1 MKLKKHFLLIL
12 LSLFFS
18 TNILLSFTPET
29 YTYTLFLLVLFNYYT
44 AIKFKKDQKKNNF
57 DLYDEDLWF
66 KLHYGMT
73 RQEFIQKY
81 SNNLKSAP
89 KTGAFTTFINNVISK
104 FRKMKERINLWRRR
118 SNT

>member
-1 MKLKKHFLLIL
+1 MIKKYFFEKSSSNINNLENVKETILEKL
-12 LSLFFS
+12 LFS
-18 TNILLSFTPET
+18 
-29 YTYTLFLLVLFNYYT
+29 
-44 AIKFKKDQKKNNF
+44 QKKNNL
-57 DLYDEDLWF
+57 DLYDDDLWF

-81 SNNLKSAP
+81 SNNLKTAP
-89 KTGAFTTFINNVISK
+89 KAGAFTTFINNVISK

>member
-1 MKLKKHFLLIL
+1 MIKKYFFEKSLSNINNLENVKERLYQKNYNFLK
-12 LSLFFS
+12 
-18 TNILLSFTPET
+18 
-29 YTYTLFLLVLFNYYT
+29 
-44 AIKFKKDQKKNNF
+44 KKNNF
-57 DLYDEDLWF
+57 DPYDEDLWF

-81 SNNLKSAP
+81 SNNLKSAT
-89 KTGAFTTFINNVISK
+89 KAGAFTTFINNVISK